1 MRGFTLIEMLIVV
14 AIIGILAAL
23 LIPNAMS
30 ALQKAKQK
38 GTIKDIN
45 TIATGLMD
53 YVTDKG
59 NVPEHSGQITGGN
72 DPIIGALQGFY
83 LKTFPSRDQWGNY
96 FVVNTRLAITQNFGI
111 ALAEGEVAGDD
122 DFVVGSYGRDGR
134 ETTTYQYSVNDPT
147 AGLYEVD
154 SMQDF
159 NNDIANWNGSIVVG
173 PRTAA
178 GTTSGSTEPEQN

>member
-1 MRGFTLIEMLIVV
+1 MLKRMRGFTLIEMLIVV

-45 TIATGLMD
+45 TIATGIMD

-59 NVPEHSGQITGGN
+59 IAPDGGTGQLSTTGN
-72 DPIIGALQGFY
+72 TVVQALQGFY
-83 LKTFPSRDQWGNY
+83 LKTFPVRDQWGHFFY
-96 FVVNTRLAITQNFGI
+96 VYTRAANVQGNVFGVTYPS
-111 ALAEGEVAGDD
+111 GQTPGDD
-122 DFVVGSYGRDGR
+122 DFIVGSSGRNTGTNDYG
-134 ETTTYQYSVNDPT
+134 TWDPNNPS
-147 AGLYEVD
+147 AGLYEVNT
-154 SMQDF
+154 MQDF
-159 NNDIANWNGSIVVG
+159 NKEIVNWNGSMVIG

-178 GTTSGSTEPEQN
+178 ATT